1 MAIIDEL
8 YEPDYA
14 LLPIGGR
21 FTMGPREAAFA
32 LKRLL
37 KHVKV
42 CIPMHY
48 QTFPLI
54 PGSPE
59 ELIEYLK
66 EFDGGNPDLK
76 VVIPFDFKDV
86 EAELNY
92 H

>member
-1 MAIIDEL
+1 M
-8 YEPDYA
+8 
-14 LLPIGGR
+14 
-21 FTMGPREAAFA
+21 
-32 LKRLL
+32 
-37 KHVKV
+37 
-42 CIPMHY
+42 
-48 QTFPLI
+48 I

-59 ELIEYLK
+59 ELIECLK